1 MPEGGFAVKYD
12 GKLTKRCYSVS
23 FDFDK
28 DEVTYNNRDTQR
40 LPKGVKSI
48 TIDVERGERYY

>member
-28 DEVTYNNRDTQR
+28 DEVTYNDQDTQR

-48 TIDVERGERYY
+48 TIDVERGER